1 MFGHLALILT
11 AFRHYPESGGQNVS
25 FHYYSHLTSLLC
37 FLVGIVSCNNVG
49 RQLVPARLPLVS
61 LGYNELLI

>member
-37 FLVGIVSCNNVG
+37 FLAGIVSCNNVG
-49 RQLVPARLPLVS
+49 QAASACQVAASFTRLQ
-61 LGYNELLI
+61 